1 MWRQPKGLRSS
12 APQVGEQYTM
22 GWGREHHGRGN
33 LEDVPDLQERQGTI
47 VGEGERKRDRPP

>member
-47 VGEGERKRDRPP
+47 VVEGERKRD